1 MNAPQPVPT
10 APSPRVD
17 GAADPV
23 RLSVADLVERAR
35 RLAVPGRRALLGV
48 TGPPGAGKTTL
59 ARAVVDALGPQQ
71 ASLVPMDG
79 FHLADPTLITWGRR
93 ARKGAPDTFDV
104 GGYVSLLRRL
114 RDQQEDFVHAPEFDR
129 ALEASLGSALPV
141 PRDVPLVVTEGN
153 YLLSTEGTWSQV
165 EPLLDESWYIQL
177 PDDVRVGR
185 LVRRREGYGSDHEEA
200 LAWALGSDQVNAD
213 VVARGRTRAD
223 LLVTLV
229 D

>member
-1 MNAPQPVPT
+1 MSTSPAPIGTTTP
-10 APSPRVD
+10 
-17 GAADPV
+17 ADPV
-23 RLSVADLVERAR
+23 RLSVADLVGRAR
-35 RLAVPGRRALLGV
+35 RLAVPGRRTLLGI

-59 ARAVVDALGPQQ
+59 ARAVVDALGPDQ

-79 FHLADPTLITWGRR
+79 FHLADPTLIAWGRR

-104 GGYVSLLRRL
+104 GGYVSLLQRL
-114 RDQQEDFVHAPEFDR
+114 RDQEQDFVHAPEFDR

-153 YLLSTEGTWSQV
+153 YLLSAEGEWAQV
-165 EPLLDESWYIQL
+165 QTLLDETWYVQL
-177 PDDVRVGR
+177 PDPVRVDR

-200 LAWALGSDQVNAD
+200 VAWALGSDQANAD
-213 VVARGRTRAD
+213 VVARGRGRAD

>member
-1 MNAPQPVPT
+1 V
-10 APSPRVD
+10 
-17 GAADPV
+17 
-23 RLSVADLVERAR
+23 
-35 RLAVPGRRALLGV
+35 VPGRRALLGL

-79 FHLADPTLITWGRR
+79 FHLADPTLIAWGRR

-165 EPLLDESWYIQL
+165 QPLLDESWYIQL

-200 LAWALGSDQVNAD
+200 LAWALGSDQANAD
-213 VVARGRTRAD
+213 VVARGRGRAD